1 MGVLFDQYPGEG
13 KLGSQITISDG
24 DIMLFVSERDEVF
37 LYTGICMNDEDNY
50 YKSLKANPYTMHLLL
65 ITVLE
70 LIMKMISH

>member
-37 LYTGICMNDEDNY
+37 LYTGICMNDED
-50 YKSLKANPYTMHLLL
+50 KSILQQKKRRANSIDRDANGRDTR
-65 ITVLE
+65 
-70 LIMKMISH
+70 